1 MYGPKGA
8 HGSMLTCL
16 FILHA
21 MGGLDPPG
29 SFLDPPGRSWAVMAG
44 QVAGHGLLDTSRP
57 PNWALLLPFS
67 LYIQLFNILFSIKH
81 LFLGISFVFLL
92 KEEVNFSS
100 NYY

>member
-1 MYGPKGA
+1 MFPPDIVRPKSHCKAVYLTKNVPKGA

-44 QVAGHGLLDTSRP
+44 QVAGHGHLDLSRP
-57 PNWALLLPFS
+57 PNWALLLLFS
-67 LYIQLFNILFSIKH
+67 L
-81 LFLGISFVFLL
+81 
-92 KEEVNFSS
+92 
-100 NYY
+100 